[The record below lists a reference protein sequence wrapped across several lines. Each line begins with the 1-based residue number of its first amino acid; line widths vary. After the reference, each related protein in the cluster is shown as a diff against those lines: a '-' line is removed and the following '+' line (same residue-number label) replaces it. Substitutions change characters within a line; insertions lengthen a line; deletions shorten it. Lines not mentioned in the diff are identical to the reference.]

1 MKKTALK
8 VAFALIIGLGIVSCT
23 AQESG
28 NIIQDNDRW
37 KPVIG
42 DNGNWFVGGV
52 DTGVQAEGKDGTSV
66 NIVDTKTV
74 ILDGRTYEQVTFS
87 DGTVIKIPH
96 DVDGK
101 DGLTPY
107 IGSNGNWFIGEIDTG
122 VQVEGKDGKDGNSI
136 TIISKS
142 EIIIN
147 EQKYLEICF
156 SDGTNIRIPYGQD
169 GLDGFTP
176 YIKNGEWY
184 INGVS
189 TGVKA
194 AGDNVEMRLNGTII
208 EWKSSSSNVWN
219 TLLDISILKG
229 NDGLNGQSAYEI
241 YKKYCDYEGTEE
253 EWIKELVNGT
263 LNFKDP
269 GIIDYIAPYRIR
281 VAVGEAVSLPNRINA
296 FYSSGVI
303 EEVNVTWNKDT
314 INTNYVGE
322 KKILGI
328 VENYQEKVE
337 CFVRVVN
344 YDTSSKYVDGYVNGL
359 LSDDSATVTLFND
372 SYMETLTPSST
383 GYYKFENLNDGEYT
397 IKVDANG
404 YEAIDISTASISSVT
419 KDKNTIYSNI
429 EHVNFNIK
437 SLREKG
443 YYFTYQ
449 LSEKGYAVQTA
460 SLINETPQV
469 SFLNPTMSNLV
480 SDIGAA
486 SILREKYNVVLMNTG
501 VTWSNETTSRFLEL
515 YSSIPTN
522 ITQDLKSI
530 WKLTNDYIKDDIMF
544 ELVDDHYEVTL
555 CIKAISYATPRTA
568 SIDGKAVKYFSNRL
582 YNAMIRFVTNNGFNA
597 EKCEQILNENFLCSF
612 NVPDYNYLT
621 EGITDEGPEKFQEFL
636 PDEKINILTMFE
648 EMPEGLHKIKEL
660 KYLIRRKTGQSH
672 PIYPTAA
679 AVTWTRAKEPYIEFM
694 DSAFNDNLGYYD
706 TKRLIIHE
714 KMHMFYEYYFSSEL
728 KEEWQ
733 KIGGWYINPNDPDG
747 WSTTKETEFV
757 SAYAHL
763 KNPDE
768 DMAESA
774 ATYIIN
780 PELLKNRSIDK
791 YKFIQNYVMNGTA
804 YKISTREDLQFEV
817 YNLSPDYIYPG
828 KIKSLTVKVT
838 GDLYD
843 YKTLTLNVKLF
854 GNDKKYGATG
864 LYTRIIPSDTTTN
877 QFYDLMGCEVDSLG
891 LELQGSINI
900 SKYAYNGYWFSDQ
913 IRLTDAVGNERFLDG
928 IKYGMKVYVDNPL
941 ADLEK
946 PKIVPNSMKL
956 ELRNANNPEHPN
968 EQILR
973 ISVKGTDN
981 LGIESGS
988 FRLVCLFKN
997 KESIDLQNLVIDNET
1012 GLIYCDVIIPEH
1024 YSTGEYE
1031 VTEVSLI
1038 DFGKNNYFEHTCYG
1052 GLQGQNNRIYIKTA
1066 NPDNKGPELNLN
1078 DITISAVPSNPE
1090 APNGETY
1097 VTLKLKIKDDISGL
1111 SIGYIKLLDPQ
1122 GKLHGYWLYTP
1133 RYNVNYFEGDPTI
1146 ETEYTFKFTLP
1157 EGSAPGT
1164 WGIYEIS
1171 LTDCALNSS
1180 VYDFTEIIH
1189 FEIIK

>member
-303 EEVNVTWNKDT
+303 EEVNVTWNKET

-437 SLREKG
+437 SLRENG

-733 KIGGWYINPNDPDG
+733 KL
-747 WSTTKETEFV
+747 V
-757 SAYAHL
+757 
-763 KNPDE
+763 
-768 DMAESA
+768 
-774 ATYIIN
+774 
-780 PELLKNRSIDK
+780 
-791 YKFIQNYVMNGTA
+791 
-804 YKISTREDLQFEV
+804 
-817 YNLSPDYIYPG
+817 
-828 KIKSLTVKVT
+828 
-838 GDLYD
+838 
-843 YKTLTLNVKLF
+843 
-854 GNDKKYGATG
+854 
-864 LYTRIIPSDTTTN
+864 
-877 QFYDLMGCEVDSLG
+877 
-891 LELQGSINI
+891 
-900 SKYAYNGYWFSDQ
+900 
-913 IRLTDAVGNERFLDG
+913 VG
-928 IKYGMKVYVDNPL
+928 I
-941 ADLEK
+941 
-946 PKIVPNSMKL
+946 
-956 ELRNANNPEHPN
+956 
-968 EQILR
+968 
-973 ISVKGTDN
+973 
-981 LGIESGS
+981 
-988 FRLVCLFKN
+988 
-997 KESIDLQNLVIDNET
+997 
-1012 GLIYCDVIIPEH
+1012 
-1024 YSTGEYE
+1024 
-1031 VTEVSLI
+1031 
-1038 DFGKNNYFEHTCYG
+1038 
-1052 GLQGQNNRIYIKTA
+1052 
-1066 NPDNKGPELNLN
+1066 
-1078 DITISAVPSNPE
+1078 
-1090 APNGETY
+1090 
-1097 VTLKLKIKDDISGL
+1097 
-1111 SIGYIKLLDPQ
+1111 
-1122 GKLHGYWLYTP
+1122 
-1133 RYNVNYFEGDPTI
+1133 
-1146 ETEYTFKFTLP
+1146 
-1157 EGSAPGT
+1157 
-1164 WGIYEIS
+1164 
-1171 LTDCALNSS
+1171 
-1180 VYDFTEIIH
+1180 
-1189 FEIIK
+1189 

>member
-1 MKKTALK
+1 MYTREEFCMKKTALK

-706 TKRLIIHE
+706 TK
-714 KMHMFYEYYFSSEL
+714 
-728 KEEWQ
+728 
-733 KIGGWYINPNDPDG
+733 
-747 WSTTKETEFV
+747 
-757 SAYAHL
+757 
-763 KNPDE
+763 
-768 DMAESA
+768 
-774 ATYIIN
+774 
-780 PELLKNRSIDK
+780 
-791 YKFIQNYVMNGTA
+791 
-804 YKISTREDLQFEV
+804 
-817 YNLSPDYIYPG
+817 
-828 KIKSLTVKVT
+828 
-838 GDLYD
+838 
-843 YKTLTLNVKLF
+843 
-854 GNDKKYGATG
+854 
-864 LYTRIIPSDTTTN
+864 
-877 QFYDLMGCEVDSLG
+877 
-891 LELQGSINI
+891 
-900 SKYAYNGYWFSDQ
+900 
-913 IRLTDAVGNERFLDG
+913 
-928 IKYGMKVYVDNPL
+928 
-941 ADLEK
+941 
-946 PKIVPNSMKL
+946 
-956 ELRNANNPEHPN
+956 
-968 EQILR
+968 
-973 ISVKGTDN
+973 
-981 LGIESGS
+981 
-988 FRLVCLFKN
+988 
-997 KESIDLQNLVIDNET
+997 
-1012 GLIYCDVIIPEH
+1012 
-1024 YSTGEYE
+1024 
-1031 VTEVSLI
+1031 
-1038 DFGKNNYFEHTCYG
+1038 
-1052 GLQGQNNRIYIKTA
+1052 
-1066 NPDNKGPELNLN
+1066 
-1078 DITISAVPSNPE
+1078 
-1090 APNGETY
+1090 
-1097 VTLKLKIKDDISGL
+1097 
-1111 SIGYIKLLDPQ
+1111 
-1122 GKLHGYWLYTP
+1122 
-1133 RYNVNYFEGDPTI
+1133 
-1146 ETEYTFKFTLP
+1146 
-1157 EGSAPGT
+1157 
-1164 WGIYEIS
+1164 
-1171 LTDCALNSS
+1171 
-1180 VYDFTEIIH
+1180 
-1189 FEIIK
+1189 